1 MLYSL
6 TMIECYA
13 QRLLNPYRG
22 VVHTIRYQSAE
33 AVTTDGVAWDIY
45 DANDALLEGL
55 GRAGRRAQISD
66 IRYGHWSAETGLKRG
81 ALYPSEDFRR
91 LEEMGAVVYEYL
103 LKAHRDVPFTF
114 RDYFELWLLDA
125 RHRPLALLHSVL
137 TETDTEADA
146 PLDWRAGIAAQT
158 QFKSQA
164 LAPSSDTPGAYLT
177 RHINSMVGRTQAQWF
192 VRTDEGSGLGLRVVN
207 GAQSLKGRV
216 LEAEL
221 FPPFYIA
228 TAGMDTAHR
237 QLVQDYHAWQSP
249 VMLLLPK
256 LDAATRVCLE
266 AHARNYPEAIEKN
279 YRLYPHVVDRAM
291 LQAARVEAALTRNQP
306 SKIYS
311 EDVLSLD
318 YLELNRSQSE

>member
-1 MLYSL
+1 
-6 TMIECYA
+6 MIECYA

-33 AVTTDGVAWDIY
+33 AVTTDGVEWDIY
-45 DANDALLEGL
+45 VANDALLEGL

-91 LEEMGAVVYEYL
+91 LEEMGAVVYEHL
-103 LKAHRDVPFTF
+103 LKVHRDVPFTF

-125 RHRPLALLHSVL
+125 RNRPLALLHSVL

-158 QFKSQA
+158 QFSSSA
-164 LAPSSDTPGAYLT
+164 LPQSHDTPGAYLT
-177 RHINSMVGRTQAQWF
+177 RHINSLVGRTQAQWF
-192 VRTDEGSGLGLRVVN
+192 VRTDEGLGLGLRVVK
-207 GAQSLKGRV
+207 GAESLKGRV

-228 TAGMDTAHR
+228 TDGMGLCACATGAGLSRLAIAG
-237 QLVQDYHAWQSP
+237 HAAVAESGCHYS
-249 VMLLLPK
+249 LYDGSTCATLPRSYRK
-256 LDAATRVCLE
+256 TPPALSACCRPRSAASRTRGSGIK
-266 AHARNYPEAIEKN
+266 P
-279 YRLYPHVVDRAM
+279 
-291 LQAARVEAALTRNQP
+291 
-306 SKIYS
+306 
-311 EDVLSLD
+311 
-318 YLELNRSQSE
+318 

>member
-1 MLYSL
+1 
-6 TMIECYA
+6 MIECYA

-33 AVTTDGVAWDIY
+33 AVTTDGVEWDIY
-45 DANDALLEGL
+45 VANDALLEGL

-103 LKAHRDVPFTF
+103 LKAHREVPFTF
-114 RDYFELWLLDA
+114 RDYFELWLLDT

-164 LAPSSDTPGAYLT
+164 LPQSHDTPGAYLT
-177 RHINSMVGRTQAQWF
+177 RHINGLVGRTQAQWF
-192 VRTDEGSGLGLRVVN
+192 VRTDEGLGLGLRVVN
-207 GAQSLKGRV
+207 GAESLKGRV

-228 TAGMDTAHR
+228 TESMDSAHV

-249 VMLLLPK
+249 VMLLLPN
-256 LDAATRVCLE
+256 LDAATRYAME
-266 AHARNYPEAIEKN
+266 THARLYPEAIEKHH
-279 YRLYPHVVDRAM
+279 RLYPQVVDRAQ
-291 LQAARVEAALTRNQP
+291 LQAARVEAALSRNQP
-306 SKIYS
+306 FKNIS
-311 EDVLSLD
+311 EEVMSLG
-318 YLELNRSQSE
+318 YIELNRNEFE

>member
-1 MLYSL
+1 
-6 TMIECYA
+6 MIECYA

-33 AVTTDGVAWDIY
+33 AVTPDGLEWDIY
-45 DANDALLEGL
+45 VANDALLEGL

-125 RHRPLALLHSVL
+125 RNRPLALLHSVL
-137 TETDTEADA
+137 TETDTETDA

-158 QFKSQA
+158 QFKSSA
-164 LAPSSDTPGAYLT
+164 LAPSRDTPSAYLT
-177 RHINSMVGRTQAQWF
+177 RHINGLIGRTQAQWF
-192 VRTDEGSGLGLRVVN
+192 VRTDEGAGLGLRVVK
-207 GAQSLKGRV
+207 GAENLKGRV

-221 FPPFYIA
+221 FPPHYIA
-228 TAGMDTAHR
+228 TAEMDAAHK

-249 VMLLLPK
+249 VMLLLPN
-256 LDAATRVCLE
+256 LDLATRRTME
-266 AHARNYPEAIEKN
+266 AHARQYPEAIEKHH
-279 YRLYPHVVDRAM
+279 RLYPQVVDHS
-291 LQAARVEAALTRNQP
+291 LLLAARVEAALSRTQP
-306 SKIYS
+306 FQTLND
-311 EDVLSLD
+311 EVMSLD
-318 YLELNRSQSE
+318 YIELNRIESE

>member
-6 TMIECYA
+6 IMIECYA

-33 AVTTDGVAWDIY
+33 AVTTDGVEWDIY
-45 DANDALLEGL
+45 VANDALLEGL

-103 LKAHRDVPFTF
+103 LKAHREVPFTF
-114 RDYFELWLLDA
+114 RDYFELWLLDT
-125 RHRPLALLHSVL
+125 RHQPLALLHSVL
-137 TETDTEADA
+137 TETDTETKP
-146 PLDWRAGIAAQT
+146 PLDWRAGMAAHA

-164 LAPSSDTPGAYLT
+164 LIGSRDTPGVYLT
-177 RHINSMVGRTQAQWF
+177 KHINSLVGRTQAQWF

-207 GAQSLKGRV
+207 GAASLQGRV

-228 TAGMDTAHR
+228 TAGMDSAHM
-237 QLVQDYHAWQSP
+237 QLVQDYQAWQSP
-249 VMLLLPK
+249 MMLLLPQ
-256 LDAATRVCLE
+256 LDDPTRVIME
-266 AHARNYPEAIEKN
+266 AHARGYPEAIEKH
-279 YRLYPHVVDRAM
+279 YRLYPHVIDRAM

-306 SKIYS
+306 LSNSSGDI
-311 EDVLSLD
+311 LSL
-318 YLELNRSQSE
+318 ELPTET

>member
-1 MLYSL
+1 
-6 TMIECYA
+6 MIECYA

-22 VVHTIRYQSAE
+22 VVHTIRYLSAE

-45 DANDALLEGL
+45 VANDALLEGL

-103 LKAHRDVPFTF
+103 LKAYREVPFTF
-114 RDYFELWLLDA
+114 RDHFELWLLDA
-125 RHRPLALLHSVL
+125 RNRPLALLHSVL
-137 TETDTEADA
+137 TETDTDTNP

-158 QFKSQA
+158 QFKSSAQF
-164 LAPSSDTPGAYLT
+164 PSHESASAYLT
-177 RHINSMVGRTQAQWF
+177 RHINGLVGRSRAQWF
-192 VRTDEGSGLGLRVVN
+192 VRTDDGAGLGLRVIQ
-207 GAQSLKGRV
+207 GAASLKGRV
-216 LEAEL
+216 LKYED

-228 TAGMDTAHR
+228 TTGMDQVHK
-237 QLVQDYHAWQSP
+237 QLVQDYLDWQAA
-249 VMLLLPK
+249 VMLMLPH
-256 LDAATRVCLE
+256 LDTATRNKMEV
-266 AHARNYPEAIEKN
+266 HARRYPEAIEKHH
-279 YRLYPHVVDRAM
+279 RLYPHVVDRAM

-306 SKIYS
+306 SKTYS

-318 YLELNRSQSE
+318 YLELDRSQSQ